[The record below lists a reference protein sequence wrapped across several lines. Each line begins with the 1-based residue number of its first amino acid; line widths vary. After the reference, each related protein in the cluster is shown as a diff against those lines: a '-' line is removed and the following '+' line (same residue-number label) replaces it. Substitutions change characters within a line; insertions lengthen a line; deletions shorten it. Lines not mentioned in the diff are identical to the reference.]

1 MSDKYHIP
9 QHLDEPFKLILW
21 TVDELIAL
29 FLPFLILMLC
39 FNSPITGLVVGGICL
54 IVLKKLKGEQGHFF
68 IHNLMYWYLPAMI
81 RFKKTPPSH
90 IREWLG

>member
-21 TVDELIAL
+21 TIDELILL
-29 FLPFLILMLC
+29 FVPFLVLMLV
-39 FNSPITGLVVGGICL
+39 FNSPITGLILGSSGL
-54 IVLKKLKGEQGHFF
+54 FALKKIKGEQGHYFLY
-68 IHNLMYWYLPAMI
+68 NLMYWYLPAVI

-90 IREWLG
+90 LREWIG